1 MEQNK
6 SVNKERLQK
15 ILSWVETL
23 VTAVVIAVVLNCFV
37 IVNAVIPTGSMISTI
52 NIGDRVIA
60 NRLAYLF
67 DEAQRGDII
76 VFEAPDDPDTLY
88 VKRIIGLP
96 GDTVV
101 IKDKE
106 VLINGQPLRETYIF
120 EETLGDWGPYIVP
133 QNSYFCMGDNRNA
146 SADSRY
152 WQNTY
157 VPKDNIKGKVVFRY
171 YPEFTFYKNV
181 SYE

>member
-76 VFEAPDDPDTLY
+76 VFDGHVAIALDGSNMIHAGSTKGCVYESSFKTDYWKNCFYCAY
-88 VKRIIGLP
+88 RI
-96 GDTVV
+96 
-101 IKDKE
+101 
-106 VLINGQPLRETYIF
+106 F
-120 EETLGDWGPYIVP
+120 
-133 QNSYFCMGDNRNA
+133 
-146 SADSRY
+146 
-152 WQNTY
+152 
-157 VPKDNIKGKVVFRY
+157 
-171 YPEFTFYKNV
+171 
-181 SYE
+181 